1 MLLQGSMY
9 FGQPLNSCS
18 RFDERH
24 RSGLL
29 HEVVKNGSGPHSN
42 NDSGQ
47 ASDGKG
53 THLPSPNPQF
63 QPKPD
68 LPQM

>member
-18 RFDERH
+18 RFGERH
-24 RSGLL
+24 RRGLL
-29 HEVVKNGSGPHSN
+29 HEVVKNGSGSRSDK
-42 NDSGQ
+42 DSGQ

-53 THLPSPNPQF
+53 AHLPSPNPQS
-63 QPKPD
+63 
-68 LPQM
+68 LA